1 MSLILAWVAFPLL
14 LAALGAGWGALVQRA
29 ADAPVGG
36 ALLIPLGLAAMIV
49 VAGFL
54 TAFEPTARAAVPV
67 VAVGG
72 VAGVVWARRSL
83 LRLNRWPLLAALG
96 ALLAYGAPVL
106 LSGSATFLGYIRLD
120 DTGTWLNIV
129 DHVMFH
135 ARSVSGETPSTY
147 TLNYIGDVGN
157 TYPLGAFM
165 LLGIGHGLTGIDA
178 AWIVQPYLAICGAAV
193 GLGAY
198 ALVEPLVRSPRIC
211 ALIAFIAAQPA
222 LLYGYAAWG
231 GDKELAA
238 AFLLVLGSALIA
250 QAIAAR
256 PADPRRLLPLAVA
269 AGALILTLGVGAGA
283 YVAPALAVLIVGWVL
298 HARGRR
304 PAILAR
310 DLGLVSAATLLLSLP
325 VWISASSFLG
335 GKFSGLFEGG
345 NLSSEAALGNLI
357 RPLKAWQLAGIWP
370 VGDFRLEAPTVASVL
385 FIALVVL
392 AAAVCIGLTV
402 RRRQFSITAYLAIAL
417 IGCAIFYLIGS
428 IPWIVAKSLAISSPA
443 LLTAA
448 LAGGGMLWGLRRG
461 HRVGGA
467 LGLVATLAIGGG
479 VLWSNAL
486 AYHDVLLAPRERLA
500 ELQHMGELVAG
511 KGPTLINEY
520 EIYADRHFLRAG
532 APVEPAEYRP
542 ATLPLRNGAILTKSA
557 FANLD
562 AFPLS
567 TLEPYRSLVV
577 SRSPTESRPPSTY
590 QLAWEGRNYQL
601 WQRPVQPATTIL
613 AHIPL
618 GDSETLPYC
627 GAAQNSAPR
636 MLCPI
641 QPVATP
647 PCKLV
652 EELAKRARARNAQLV
667 AYQRPEPVAV
677 RGDDMIWPAYWLHN
691 PASGTLTATAPGTG
705 VAHIGVPSSQHY
717 ELWLGGE
724 FARGFNVSVDGRHV
738 ARVKDK
744 LLDIGDLTPVAEL
757 VLAGG
762 VHTFEFS
769 YPHSDLTPGS
779 GDNEFT
785 ALTAIALQPL
795 ENPVTEMLKVSAA
808 QAKTL
813 CGRPLDWIEIVVPAP
828 A

>member
-29 ADAPVGG
+29 ADIPVGG
-36 ALLIPLGLAAMIV
+36 ALLIPIGLAAMIV

-54 TAFEPTARAAVPV
+54 TNFEPTARAAVPV

-120 DTGTWLNIV
+120 DTGSFLNVV

-135 ARSVSGETPSTY
+135 ARSVSGEMPSTY
-147 TLNYIGDVGN
+147 MLVFTGDIGN
-157 TYPLGAFM
+157 SYPLGAFM

-178 AWIVQPYLAICGAAV
+178 AWIGPPYLACCGAAV

-238 AFLLVLGSALIA
+238 AFLVVLGAALIA
-250 QAIAAR
+250 QAIATR
-256 PADPRRLLPLAVA
+256 PADPRGLLPLAVA

-283 YVAPALAVLIVGWVL
+283 YVVPALVVLIVGWVL
-298 HARGRR
+298 RARGRR

-310 DLGLVSAATLLLSLP
+310 DVGLLSAATLLLSLP
-325 VWISASSFLG
+325 VWITASSFLR
-335 GKFSGLFEGG
+335 KFSGLAEGG
-345 NLSSEAALGNLI
+345 NLPPGETLGNLI
-357 RPLKAWQLAGIWP
+357 RPLKVWQLAGIWP
-370 VGDFRLEAPTVASVL
+370 VGDFRLEAPTVASAL

-392 AAAVCIGLTV
+392 AAAVGIWLTV
-402 RRRQFSITAYLAIAL
+402 RRRQLSIAAYLAIAL
-417 IGCAIFYLIGS
+417 IGCAIFYLVGS
-428 IPWIVAKSLAISSPA
+428 VPWIIAKSLAISSPA

-448 LAGGGMLWGLRRG
+448 LVGGGMSWGLRRG
-461 HRVGGA
+461 HRLGGA

-479 VLWSNAL
+479 VLWSNVL

-500 ELQHMGELVAG
+500 ELQHIGELVAG
-511 KGPTLINEY
+511 KGPTLINDY
-520 EIYADRHFLRAG
+520 EIYGDRHFLRAG
-532 APVEPAEYRP
+532 APTAPAEFRY
-542 ATLPLRNGAILTKSA
+542 ATLPLRNGAILTKPA

-562 AFPLS
+562 AFSLS

-590 QLAWEGRNYQL
+590 QLVWQGRNYQL
-601 WQRPVQPATTIL
+601 WQRPAPPATTIL
-613 AHIPL
+613 EHIPL
-618 GDSETLPYC
+618 GDSEKLPYC
-627 GAAQNSAPR
+627 GNAQNNTPGT
-636 MLCPI
+636 LCPI

-647 PCKLV
+647 PCKRI
-652 EELAKRARARNAQLV
+652 EELAKVARARNAQVV
-667 AYQRPEPVAV
+667 AYQRPEPVVV
-677 RGDDMIWPAYWLHN
+677 RGDDMRWPGYWFHD
-691 PASGTLTATAPGTG
+691 PRSGTLTPTAPGTG
-705 VAHIGVPSSQHY
+705 VALIAVPSSQHY

-724 FARGFNVSVDGRHV
+724 FARGFNVSVDGHHV

-744 LLDIGDLTPVAEL
+744 LSNTGDFTPVTEL
-757 VLAGG
+757 FLTGG
-762 VHTFEFS
+762 AHTFEFS

-779 GDNEFT
+779 GDNELT

-795 ENPVTEMLKVSAA
+795 ENPATEMLKVAPA

-813 CGRPLDWIEIVVPAP
+813 CGRPLDWIEIIVPA
-828 A
+828 